1 MKISIADRR
10 SNAEQLSRFFA
21 QNLTTSYI
29 SHSELQGFRAV
40 RPGVWAANIES
51 VLDAEIRQRLVDPLD
66 QFPADAN
73 WKGVIEAHDD
83 GKLVGLA
90 LVTISREAAV
100 TYAILEDIV
109 VDDSRR
115 GHGIGRVMTD
125 WIIAELRRAGIQRIF
140 LESGRDNAAAHHF
153 FERCGFK
160 QVSIVMMRDI

>member
-21 QNLTTSYI
+21 RNLTTSYI

-51 VLDAEIRQRLVDPLD
+51 VLDGEIRQRLADPLA
-66 QFPADAN
+66 QFPAAAN

-83 GKLVGLA
+83 EQLVGLA
-90 LVTISREAAV
+90 LVTISREAV
-100 TYAILEDIV
+100 VSYAILEDIV

-115 GHGIGRVMTD
+115 GRGIGRVMTD
-125 WIIAELRRAGIQRIF
+125 WIIAELGRTGIQRIF

>member
-10 SNAEQLSRFFA
+10 SNAKQLSHFFA

-40 RPGVWAANIES
+40 RPGTWASNIES
-51 VLDAEIRQRLVDPLD
+51 VLDAEIRQRLTDPLAE
-66 QFPADAN
+66 FPAAAN
-73 WKGVIEAHDD
+73 WKGVVEAHDD
-83 GKLVGLA
+83 ETLVGLA
-90 LVTISREAAV
+90 LVTISRDAV
-100 TYAILEDIV
+100 VSYAILEDIV

-125 WIIAELRRAGIQRIF
+125 WIIAELGRAGIQRIF

-153 FERCGFK
+153 FERCGFE

>member
-66 QFPADAN
+66 QFVYVANESADSISAYDL
-73 WKGVIEAHDD
+73 GSGGI
-83 GKLVGLA
+83 LSLA
-90 LVTISREAAV
+90 G
-100 TYAILEDIV
+100 
-109 VDDSRR
+109 RR
-115 GHGIGRVMTD
+115 F
-125 WIIAELRRAGIQRIF
+125 RRT
-140 LESGRDNAAAHHF
+140 
-153 FERCGFK
+153 
-160 QVSIVMMRDI
+160 